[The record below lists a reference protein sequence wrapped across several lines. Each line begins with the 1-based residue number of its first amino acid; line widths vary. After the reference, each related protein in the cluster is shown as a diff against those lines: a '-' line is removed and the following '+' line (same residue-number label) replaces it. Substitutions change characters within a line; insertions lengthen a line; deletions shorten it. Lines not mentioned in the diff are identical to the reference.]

1 MALIDALMA
10 GQQFVA
16 GMQQQ
21 QQAAREYQDRM
32 AALARQEERAMRQ
45 EQLGL
50 MDFMRQGAFQE
61 RQMGLMESQEA
72 RAVEESERSARESE
86 QRIQVNN
93 LEIARLRREAER
105 APTIEAQQDALR
117 EIQRIT
123 AENEQL
129 ASFLQIRVAQ
139 GELDAQEAALASQK
153 EFGRVQSALTNVAR
167 QVQLDPAALTAE
179 QALAAEQTMYD
190 FIDKNPSQVQ
200 ALSPYYNAFFNAL
213 EQAEG
218 AKGSLL
224 TKGGIAAK
232 LRKEY
237 GIGPTPLSFAMAGT
251 GAGGGMA
258 LMRPMETKDK
268 EGYYSAME
276 SSLKSLRDYE
286 NLRDRR
292 QNFLGII
299 GQPMS
304 NALMGM
310 LPQED

>member
-10 GQQFVA
+10 GQQFVS
-16 GMQQQ
+16 GIQQQ
-21 QQAAREYQDRM
+21 QQMAREYRDRM

-72 RAVEESERSARESE
+72 RAVEESERSAQESE

-105 APTIEAQQDALR
+105 APTIEAQQDALL

-129 ASFLQIRVAQ
+129 AANLQIRVAQ
-139 GELDAQEAALASQK
+139 GELAAQEAALASQK

-190 FIDKNPSQVQ
+190 FIDRNPAQVQ
-200 ALSPYYNAFFNAL
+200 ALSPYYNAFFKAL
-213 EQAEG
+213 EQAEK
-218 AKGSLL
+218 AEGSLL
-224 TKGGIAAK
+224 TKKGIRSQYAARYK
-232 LRKEY
+232 MPATS
-237 GIGPTPLSFAMAGT
+237 GNFAGPSQVVDPRQVLSRENYMSGLESAYDPL
-251 GAGGGMA
+251 
-258 LMRPMETKDK
+258 EQ
-268 EGYYSAME
+268 YQ
-276 SSLKSLRDYE
+276 

-292 QNFLGII
+292 QNFLNIV
-299 GQPMS
+299 GQPFVD
-304 NALMGM
+304 ALVSM